1 LIAILFNPIAG
12 SGHAHIA
19 AEEMKRGLES
29 DGADVVLI
37 ATERAAAK
45 LWLRP
50 RLAGVS
56 TLVIAGGDGAVR
68 AAAAEA
74 AAAGVPIWHAP
85 SGTENLFA
93 KSFGMTRD
101 PRAIARAIRR
111 GRVQHIDLGYA
122 SCDRG
127 DGGDRGDRGGGGDRG
142 DRGDGGSG
150 GDRGDGGGDRGDGG
164 DATAA
169 EAFTLM
175 ASIGFDADVVHALS
189 ARRRGGITH
198 ASYLPPIWEAF
209 YSWRPAHLA
218 WTIHGE
224 REELGR
230 GVVIAA
236 NLPAYGLKLNPAA
249 DATADDG
256 LLDCVFIPAR
266 AAVELLPWIVLLR
279 TGLHRGCRPIRI
291 RRAAAVVLHADPP
304 QRFQLDGD
312 AAGAGQVQSE
322 VRIETRPRALAIL
335 LPVVGA

>member
-1 LIAILFNPIAG
+1 MIAILFNPIAG
-12 SGHAHIA
+12 SGGAHTA
-19 AEEMKRGLES
+19 AEKMKRGLES

-101 PRAIARAIRR
+101 PRAIGRAIQR

-122 SCDRG
+122 SCGGGGGGGGG
-127 DGGDRGDRGGGGDRG
+127 DGGDRGDH
-142 DRGDGGSG
+142 S
-150 GDRGDGGGDRGDGG
+150 
-164 DATAA
+164 AA

-198 ASYLPPIWEAF
+198 ASYLPPICEAF
-209 YSWRPAHLA
+209 CSWRPAHLA

-230 GVVIAA
+230 GVVIVA

-279 TGLHRGCRPIRI
+279 TGLHRGCRPMRF

-312 AAGAGQVQSE
+312 AAGAGQLHGE
-322 VRIETRPRALAIL
+322 VRIETRPRALTIL
-335 LPVVGA
+335 LPVVGE

>member
-1 LIAILFNPIAG
+1 MIAILFNPIAG
-12 SGHAHIA
+12 SGGAHTA
-19 AEEMKRGLES
+19 AENMKRGLES

-101 PRAIARAIRR
+101 PRAIARAIQR
-111 GRVQHIDLGYA
+111 GQVQHIDLGYA
-122 SCDRG
+122 SCD
-127 DGGDRGDRGGGGDRG
+127 GGDRSDR
-142 DRGDGGSG
+142 S
-150 GDRGDGGGDRGDGG
+150 
-164 DATAA
+164 AA

-175 ASIGFDADVVHALS
+175 ASIGFDADVIHALS

-198 ASYLPPIWEAF
+198 ASYLPPICEAF
-209 YSWRPAHLA
+209 CSWRPAHLA

-230 GVVIAA
+230 GVVIVA

-279 TGLHRGCRPIRI
+279 TGLHRGCRPMRF

-312 AAGAGQVQSE
+312 AAGAGQLHGE
-322 VRIETRPRALAIL
+322 VRIETCPRALTIL

>member
-1 LIAILFNPIAG
+1 MIAILFNPIAG
-12 SGHAHIA
+12 SGHAHTA

-101 PRAIARAIRR
+101 PRAIGRAIRR

-122 SCDRG
+122 SC
-127 DGGDRGDRGGGGDRG
+127 GGGDRG
-142 DRGDGGSG
+142 DHS
-150 GDRGDGGGDRGDGG
+150 
-164 DATAA
+164 AA

-189 ARRRGGITH
+189 ARRRGGITR
-198 ASYLPPIWEAF
+198 ASYLPPICEAF
-209 YSWRPAHLA
+209 CSWRPAHLA

-279 TGLHRGCRPIRI
+279 TGLHRGCRPMRF

-312 AAGAGQVQSE
+312 AAGAGQLHGE
-322 VRIETRPRALAIL
+322 VRIETRPRALTIL

>member
-12 SGHAHIA
+12 SGHAHTA

-127 DGGDRGDRGGGGDRG
+127 DS
-142 DRGDGGSG
+142 GGSG
-150 GDRGDGGGDRGDGG
+150 GDRGDGGG
-164 DATAA
+164 ATAA

-198 ASYLPPIWEAF
+198 ASYLPPICEAF
-209 YSWRPAHLA
+209 CSWRPAHLA